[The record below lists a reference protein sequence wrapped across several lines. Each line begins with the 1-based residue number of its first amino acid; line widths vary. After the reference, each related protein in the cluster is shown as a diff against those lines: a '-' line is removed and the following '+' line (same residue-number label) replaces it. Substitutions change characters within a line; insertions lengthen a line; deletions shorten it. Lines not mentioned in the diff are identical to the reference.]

1 MNREPVL
8 TKKDLRKA
16 AWRWIPMA
24 VNTYT
29 YQYQQAGSVVF
40 ALGPSLR
47 KIYPND
53 EEYSFTPLAMPNTNI
68 ELPVISS

>member
-29 YQYQQAGSVVF
+29 SQYQPAGSLVF
-40 ALGPSLR
+40 ALGPTLR

-53 EEYSFTPLAMPNTNI
+53 EE
-68 ELPVISS
+68 